1 MKQVLN
7 RLEAASQVT
16 IFAYDA
22 FRKSEKQICHSH
34 FEDEDPAQH
43 AR

>member
-7 RLEAASQVT
+7 SVEAASHVT

-22 FRKSEKQICHSH
+22 FRKLEKQICHSH
-34 FEDEDPAQH
+34 FEDEDPVLH